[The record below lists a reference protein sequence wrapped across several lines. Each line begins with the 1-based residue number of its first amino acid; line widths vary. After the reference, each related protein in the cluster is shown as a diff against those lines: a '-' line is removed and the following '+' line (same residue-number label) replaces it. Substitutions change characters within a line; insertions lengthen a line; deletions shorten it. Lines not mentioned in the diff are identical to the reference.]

1 MILTCYT
8 PPPAGQ
14 TIPPNYG
21 RIKVTSLDVKRKYND
36 VGEMDLHC
44 AISPHNLNLL
54 KQENI
59 LHKRGDE
66 TAYIIKSVE
75 KVDMDG
81 QFELS
86 VIAYDLS
93 ILLKDRYN
101 LETQN
106 FNNTELDTVVRTLVG
121 RSLTQN
127 NLTFRDSSAASYMAA
142 RSVPHFVLGPAL
154 SGTPKV
160 SLQDTYGEILSL
172 VTKLCQDNDIGFK
185 TVFDRK
191 TWTYRFQLYR
201 GLNRTIGQTTNQRCI
216 FSKKY
221 DTILG
226 ESYLENNAD
235 YKNVAFVM
243 GEGEDN
249 ARIGVFV
256 RLPGTN
262 AEIPREL
269 VVDARDLQR
278 NDGESD
284 DSYKARLK
292 QRGLEKLT
300 ENKNVCTATERI
312 RPDGK
317 KQYKKDWDLGDF
329 VTCMNKDWGYHLN
342 TRIPTVEE
350 VYDSSGATYTPTLGN
365 DIPTQN
371 DKIKK
376 LPIPYAHIVGAP
388 ALSTAAYTGK
398 YTDLKG
404 IPTGYLTK
412 KDLLTYV
419 FPVGTYYISFKNVSP
434 ASFLGGTWMRQE
446 DRFLYGSTQNEMKKG
461 TYYGGSKTVT
471 LTESNIPTMGVRF
484 NGYRDVDA
492 NFDGNVTQARARSV
506 YPDSPADYAGTV
518 GGSAK
523 PVSIMPPYVGVHMWK
538 RLS

>member
-8 PPPAGQ
+8 PPPTGQ
-14 TIPPNYG
+14 TRPPNYG
-21 RIKVTSLDVKRKYND
+21 RITGITSLDVKRKYND

-75 KVDMDG
+75 KIDMDD

-101 LETQN
+101 LETRN
-106 FNNTELDTVVRTLVG
+106 FDNVELDTVVRALVG

-142 RSVPHFVLGPAL
+142 RNVPHFVLGPTL
-154 SGTPKV
+154 SSTPKV

-191 TWTYRFQLYR
+191 TWTYSFQLYR
-201 GLNRTIGQTTNQRCI
+201 GLDRTINQTINQRCI
-216 FSKKY
+216 FSKQY

-243 GEGEDN
+243 GEGEDD

-256 RLPGTN
+256 RLSGT
-262 AEIPREL
+262 ESETPREL
-269 VVDARDLQR
+269 VVDARDLQKTE
-278 NDGESD
+278 GESD
-284 DSYKARLK
+284 NSYKARLK

-300 ENKNVCTATERI
+300 ENKNICTATERI
-312 RPDGK
+312 QPDGK
-317 KQYKKDWDLGDF
+317 KQYKKDWDLGDL
-329 VTCMNKDWGYHLN
+329 VTCMNKKWGYHLN

-350 VYDSSGATYTPTLGN
+350 VYDSNGATYTPTLGN
-365 DIPTQN
+365 DVPTQN

-376 LPIPYAHIVGAP
+376 LPIPYAHIIGAP
-388 ALSTAAYTGK
+388 TLSTEAYTGE
-398 YTDLKG
+398 YLDLKG
-404 IPTGYLTK
+404 IPNKY
-412 KDLLTYV
+412 D
-419 FPVGTYYISFKNVSP
+419 VGDIYISTKSTSP
-434 ASFLGGTWMRQE
+434 ASKYGGTWQALGGK
-446 DRFLYGSTQNEMKKG
+446 FLFAAYSDPNSI
-461 TYYGGSKTVT
+461 YYGGKTGGEATNT
-471 LTESNIPTMGVRF
+471 LTGDEIPKHRHSLLNSNGGAPLDNSNYAVKIDENLPHR
-484 NGYRDVDA
+484 GYL
-492 NFDGNVTQARARSV
+492 GNSLTSE
-506 YPDSPADYAGTV
+506 AG
-518 GGSAK
+518 GGK
-523 PVSIMPPYVGVHMWK
+523 PHNNMPPYLCVYMWE

>member
-1 MILTCYT
+1 MVLTCYT

-14 TIPPNYG
+14 TTPPNYG

-66 TAYIIKSVE
+66 AAYIIKSVE

-154 SGTPKV
+154 LGTPKV

-201 GLNRTIGQTTNQRCI
+201 GLDRTIGQTTNQRCI

-249 ARIGVFV
+249 ARVGVFV

-269 VVDARDLQR
+269 VVDARDLQKAE
-278 NDGESD
+278 GESD
-284 DSYKARLK
+284 DSYKAKLK
-292 QRGLEKLT
+292 QRGLEKLA

-317 KQYKKDWDLGDF
+317 KQYKKDWDLGDL

-388 ALSTAAYTGK
+388 TLSTAAYTGE

-404 IPTGYLTK
+404 IPNKY
-412 KDLLTYV
+412 D
-419 FPVGTYYISFKNVSP
+419 VGDIYISTKSTSP
-434 ASFLGGTWMRQE
+434 ASKYGGTWQSLGGK
-446 DRFLYGSTQNEMKKG
+446 FLFAAYSDPKSI
-461 TYYGGSKTVT
+461 YYGGKTGGSTAKTISQDNLPNVGLYT
-471 LTESNIPTMGVRF
+471 H
-484 NGYRDVDA
+484 GYYTVD
-492 NFDGNVTQARARSV
+492 NNHDGSTVQVRAR
-506 YPDSPADYAGTV
+506 DYLINDPTDWIGAL
-518 GGSAK
+518 GGGGKAMD
-523 PVSIMPPYVGVHMWK
+523 IMPPYLCVYMWE
-538 RLS
+538 RIA